1 MCFCIQNNWKRL
13 DTKVLM
19 GMNTSVNGEL
29 LIRVFCTVSEYKLSP
44 NRLNYEIKEYSVL
57 LLHMSSGSS
66 KHCRFHSFILIDECE
81 FLTYFF
87 NN

>member
-1 MCFCIQNNWKRL
+1 
-13 DTKVLM
+13 M

-29 LIRVFCTVSEYKLSP
+29 LIRVFCTVSECKLSL
-44 NRLNYEIKEYSVL
+44 NRLNYEIKEYSLL

-66 KHCRFHSFILIDECE
+66 KKYRFHSFILIDERE